1 MSNLN
6 DKLRLTALGNR
17 IQAIKKAKAPKPR
30 AKDHHSQA
38 HLPWRMVI
46 ELVAG
51 LGIGFGIGFG
61 LDVLFG
67 TSPWLMILF
76 IFLGFAAGVK
86 TMMRSAEEVQ
96 AQQQAI
102 LAEDNTDP

>member
-1 MSNLN
+1 ML
-6 DKLRLTALGNR
+6 
-17 IQAIKKAKAPKPR
+17 
-30 AKDHHSQA
+30 
-38 HLPWRMVI
+38 
-46 ELVAG
+46 
-51 LGIGFGIGFG
+51 
-61 LDVLFG
+61 LFG